1 MGGKAVPASGVG
13 GGGMNNGA
21 MERTSGTGAFD
32 DVHPWDSAMQGSN
45 PSAGR
50 ASNPAG
56 PGGGDIDWVGQPAG
70 SSGKRK
76 NPWGSGDRVPP
87 RGPWSSLRFNN
98 KPCREKSVG
107 SSELPAFHAEPKHRL
122 PQRNLHPLVLSHC
135 TLRPFARPTPPQEA
149 PSSLSSRGLTT
160 APSPRPS
167 CHEGQSPPCP
177 SRADAARCPRGP
189 SIPCPPLGRE
199 RPRETHARAR
209 HPDCA

>member
-107 SSELPAFHAEPKHRL
+107 SSELPAFHSEPNPSQSAAGL
-122 PQRNLHPLVLSHC
+122 LVARASWDTKIPRCETPAIGETRRHGTQC
-135 TLRPFARPTPPQEA
+135 TRRTTETSGRSTRPTARPYASFHPVA
-149 PSSLSSRGLTT
+149 RAMAG
-160 APSPRPS
+160 
-167 CHEGQSPPCP
+167 SPPVVP
-177 SRADAARCPRGP
+177 ANS
-189 SIPCPPLGRE
+189 SM
-199 RPRETHARAR
+199 
-209 HPDCA
+209 